1 MENNKDV
8 VLFSSIL
15 ETKAESGS
23 VRETNK
29 IKNATVS
36 DKNTTFGEYH
46 ETYY

>member
-15 ETKAESGS
+15 ETKAENRS

-36 DKNTTFGEYH
+36 DMHTTFGEYH